1 MARVNKYVCG
11 IKERSLYIY
20 LFLCGMKSD
29 GSRFNLDIAPNSQI
43 LLDDKLLVA
52 DENVPP
58 SITLIHNKCPG

>member
-1 MARVNKYVCG
+1 
-11 IKERSLYIY
+11 
-20 LFLCGMKSD
+20 MKSS

-58 SITLIHNKCPG
+58 SITLIHDNCPGQNSHSRGPVKGAK

>member
-1 MARVNKYVCG
+1 MSVVSKSGRFFF
-11 IKERSLYIY
+11 
-20 LFLCGMKSD
+20 LFQCGMKSA

-58 SITLIHNKCPG
+58 SITLIHEKCPG